1 MRLIQDIFGHQVR
14 LTAERLAHILEHPE
28 MTGLEAEILKVLR
41 RPQLVRRSV
50 SDPAVSMFYDFYP
63 KTVLGG
69 KWLCV
74 VVKYTSNDA
83 FVVTAYLT
91 DKPKAGED
99 LWPKK

>member
-1 MRLIQDIFGHQVR
+1 MRSIPDIFGKQVG

-28 MTGLEAEILKVLR
+28 MTGMEAEILNVLR
-41 RPQLVRRSV
+41 QPELVRCSV
-50 SDPAVSMFYDFYP
+50 SDSTVRMFYVFYP
-63 KTVLGG
+63 RTVLGG

-74 VVKYTSNDA
+74 VVKYVGNGA

-91 DKPKAGED
+91 DSPKAGED